1 MKKKTK
7 KLLLL
12 AAILG
17 LLVGGYFALDF
28 LPKDTGEEENT
39 LEETVEV
46 AEFTVEDIAFY
57 CYKNPEYEMGF
68 YCTEEGYV
76 HYRDES
82 FPANEEVLEAQ
93 LEVIGNLVASQKI
106 DSTDKAE
113 YGLDSPELTVAVTLK
128 DGTERT
134 FFLGDKALFEEGYY
148 LLDVENNAIY
158 LTDTELYEQLN
169 CFWSSLVQQEDKV
182 LVSGEQI
189 LDVTVET
196 AGVQTMYI
204 SYEEAKEHPW
214 QLTTP
219 EGTFDG
225 DSDAVL
231 EAISVFNSYSLLSTL
246 EYNCDDFTTYGLE
259 EPVTIVRVRYTEEES
274 TDVKTLLFEFGSV
287 DPETDVSYVRING
300 SSYVYG
306 MSEYYVEKISVFDAE
321 ELKYVPEENQEEA
334 E

>member
-12 AAILG
+12 AAILV
-17 LLVGGYFALDF
+17 LLIGGYFALDF
-28 LPKDTGEEENT
+28 LPKETGEEENS
-39 LEETVEV
+39 LEEAVEV
-46 AEFTVEDIAFY
+46 AEFSAEDIAFY

-76 HYRDES
+76 HYKDEA
-82 FPANEEVLEAQ
+82 FPENEAILEEQLEA
-93 LEVIGNLVASQKI
+93 IGNLTALQKV

-113 YGLDSPELTVAVTLK
+113 YGLDAPELTVAVTLK

-148 LLDVENNAIY
+148 LLDVENNVIY

-169 CFWSSLVQQEDKV
+169 CSRSSLIQQEEKV
-182 LVSGEQI
+182 LVSSEQI

-196 AGVQTMYI
+196 AGVQTMYL
-204 SYEEAKEHPW
+204 SYAEEREHPW

-231 EAISVFNSYSLLSTL
+231 DAISIYDSYSLLSTL
-246 EYNCDDFTTYGLE
+246 EYNCDDFAKYGLE
-259 EPVTIVRVRYTEEES
+259 EPITTVEVRYTEEES
-274 TDVKTLLFEFGSV
+274 SDVRTLLFEFGSV
-287 DPETDVSYVRING
+287 DSETDVSYVRING

-306 MSEYYVEKISVFDAE
+306 MSEYYAEKISVFDAE
-321 ELKYVPEENQEEA
+321 GLKYVPEDISEE
-334 E
+334 EE

>member
-12 AAILG
+12 AAILV
-17 LLVGGYFALDF
+17 LLIGGYFALDF
-28 LPKDTGEEENT
+28 LPKETGEEENS
-39 LEETVEV
+39 LEEAVEV
-46 AEFTVEDIAFY
+46 AEFSAEDIAFY

-76 HYRDES
+76 HYKDES

-134 FFLGDKALFEEGYY
+134 FFLGDKALFEEEYY

-169 CFWSSLVQQEDKV
+169 CSWSSLVQQEDKV
-182 LVSGEQI
+182 LVSSEQI
-189 LDVTVET
+189 IDVMVET
-196 AGVQTMYI
+196 AGVQTMHI
-204 SYEEAKEHPW
+204 FYEEAKEHPW
-214 QLTTP
+214 QLITP
-219 EGTFDG
+219 EGIFDG

-231 EAISVFNSYSLLSTL
+231 EAISGFNSYSLLSTL

-287 DPETDVSYVRING
+287 DPETDVSYVRVNG

-306 MSEYYVEKISVFDAE
+306 MSEYYAEKISVFDAE
-321 ELKYVPEENQEEA
+321 ELKYVTEDISEEEE
-334 E
+334 